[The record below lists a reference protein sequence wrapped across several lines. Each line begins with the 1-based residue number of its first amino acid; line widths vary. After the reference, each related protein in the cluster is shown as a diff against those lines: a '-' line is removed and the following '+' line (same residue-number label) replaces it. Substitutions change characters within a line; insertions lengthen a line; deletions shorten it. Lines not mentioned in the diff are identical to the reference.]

1 MKMISATVKTIVLLT
16 TISLLASPAL
26 AKDKI
31 QTGASKG
38 DAKVHKKTFKTPC
51 TDNCEENSTRN
62 LKNK

>member
-1 MKMISATVKTIVLLT
+1 MNMISATVKAIVLLT
-16 TISLLASPAL
+16 TLSLLAAPAM

-38 DAKVHKKTFKTPC
+38 DAKVHKKSFKTPC
-51 TDNCEENSTRN
+51 INNCEENSTRN